1 MKNKLPPKPFLCPQY
16 ILATKLFS
24 ISACFAKNK
33 KKTTI
38 IISGTKISIFSVRKK
53 RKKKKSKRKIQHLWV
68 NKNIDLTLLQNKNGI
83 CVNI

>member
-33 KKTTI
+33 KKNHHNLLAEL
-38 IISGTKISIFSVRKK
+38 KFPFSAYEKK
-53 RKKKKSKRKIQHLWV
+53 ERKKKAKEKSNIYELIKIL
-68 NKNIDLTLLQNKNGI
+68 I
-83 CVNI
+83 